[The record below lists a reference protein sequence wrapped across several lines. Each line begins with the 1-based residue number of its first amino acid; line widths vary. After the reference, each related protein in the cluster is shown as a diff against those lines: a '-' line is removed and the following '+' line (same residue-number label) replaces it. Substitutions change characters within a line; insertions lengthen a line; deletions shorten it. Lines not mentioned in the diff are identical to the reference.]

1 MKPNL
6 ATVRRSYNF
15 NPLEAENAPAC
26 PFGLFGHWLDEALAS
41 ESLDPNAMTLAT
53 LDKQGQPQA
62 RIVLLKGF
70 SKKDG
75 WVFYTNYLSAKG
87 QELAANSK
95 CSLVFWW
102 EGSARQVRVIGEAKK
117 LSPEMSDAYFASRP
131 KGSQIGALAS
141 NQSQIIANRDE
152 LLANQAQLEAKFAD
166 VEQIKRPE
174 HWGGYQV
181 IAHRIEFWQGQ
192 ENRLHDR
199 LVYQLND
206 KGEWQS
212 MRLAP

>member
-15 NPLEAENAPAC
+15 NPLEAENAPDC
-26 PFGLFGHWLDEALAS
+26 PFSLFGRWLDEALVS

-53 LDKQGQPQA
+53 LDKQRQPQA

-87 QELAANSK
+87 QELAANPK

-102 EGSARQVRVIGEAKK
+102 EGSARQVRVVGEAKK
-117 LSPEMSDAYFASRP
+117 LSPEMSDEYFASRP
-131 KGSQIGALAS
+131 KGSQIGALVS
-141 NQSQIIANRDE
+141 NQSQVIANRDE

-166 VEQIKRPE
+166 VEQIKRPD

-192 ENRLHDR
+192 PNRLHDR
-199 LVYQLND
+199 LVYELQAD
-206 KGEWQS
+206 RKWKQE
-212 MRLAP
+212 RLAP